1 MEPEV
6 IRFSERL
13 GASAQL
19 SQGPGSVK
27 YKVAPLAGLKHHR
40 QDMVTEEFLFVV
52 GLPTLAP
59 PVGHEDDAC
68 SVPVRWLQAN
78 QLA

>member
-1 MEPEV
+1 MPNATKKHSIRVECYALGAYGVEPEV

-27 YKVAPLAGLKHHR
+27 YKVAP
-40 QDMVTEEFLFVV
+40 
-52 GLPTLAP
+52 
-59 PVGHEDDAC
+59 
-68 SVPVRWLQAN
+68 WLG
-78 QLA
+78 